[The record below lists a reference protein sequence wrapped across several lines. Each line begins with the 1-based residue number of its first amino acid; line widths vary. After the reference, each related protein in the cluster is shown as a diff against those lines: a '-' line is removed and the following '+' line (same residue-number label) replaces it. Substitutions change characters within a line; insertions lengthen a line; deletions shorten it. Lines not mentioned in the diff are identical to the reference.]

1 MEGRHMVSYNRLWH
15 KLLDLKMNKTEL
27 RAASGIS
34 TSTLAKL
41 GKNEIVSLEVLEK
54 ICETLNCDLGDI
66 ASFVEEDE
74 KSNG

>member
-1 MEGRHMVSYNRLWH
+1 MINYSKLWH
-15 KLLDLKMNKTEL
+15 KLVDLKMNKSQL
-27 RAASGIS
+27 RMASGIS

-66 ASFVEEDE
+66 ASFIDEDE
-74 KSNG
+74 IKSE

>member
-1 MEGRHMVSYNRLWH
+1 MVSYNRLWH